1 MSSRRPPTRSA
12 HRKSTT
18 ARLAALVAGVGLVAA
33 LGAAAPALAA
43 PTAHTAPAAPAGAT
57 STTYTSGFE
66 GGDWEG
72 WSPEDGGNTRGWWI
86 DHTTAQAH
94 GGSQSLNY
102 QLDGTWDNGTIW
114 IERQFSAPSGTSVP
128 VTVTYWAWSPTSAG
142 PSAGTWLT
150 TASIKG
156 TDHDLGA
163 TASNPPWDNLGTWDT
178 TPENYYGGWH
188 QYTKS
193 ANVNTITSGGTV
205 NVAIALHANFETVR
219 DYLHFDDVSVTIG

>member
-1 MSSRRPPTRSA
+1 MSP
-12 HRKSTT
+12 KG
-18 ARLAALVAGVGLVAA
+18 RLAALVVGIGLAAGIGI
-33 LGAAAPALAA
+33 AAPALAA
-43 PTAHTAPAAPAGAT
+43 PNTPLAAPAGVT
-57 STTYTSGFE
+57 STTYTYGFE

-86 DHTTAQAH
+86 DHTTARAH

-114 IERQFSAPSGTSVP
+114 IEKAFTTTASTALP
-128 VTVTYWAWSPTSAG
+128 VTVTYWGWSPASGG
-142 PSAGTWLT
+142 PGSGYWLT

-156 TDHDLGA
+156 TDHTLGA
-163 TASNPPWDNLGTWDT
+163 TASNPPWDNLGTWDI
-178 TPENYYGGWH
+178 TPEQYYGGWH

-193 ANVNTITSGGTV
+193 ATVNTVASGNTV
-205 NVAIALHANFETVR
+205 YVAIALHANFETTR

>member
-1 MSSRRPPTRSA
+1 MSP
-12 HRKSTT
+12 KG
-18 ARLAALVAGVGLVAA
+18 RLAALVVGVGLVA
-33 LGAAAPALAA
+33 GVGIAAPALAT
-43 PTAHTAPAAPAGAT
+43 PTAPAAAPAGVT
-57 STTYTSGFE
+57 STTYTAGFE

-114 IERQFSAPSGTSVP
+114 IEKEFTAPSGTAVP
-128 VTVTYWAWSPTSAG
+128 VAVTYWAWSPAAG
-142 PSAGTWLT
+142 GPGSGHWLT

-156 TDHDLGA
+156 VDHDLGA
-163 TASNPPWDNLGTWDT
+163 TASNPPWDNLGTWDI
-178 TPENYYGGWH
+178 TPEHYYGGWH

-193 ANVNTITSGGTV
+193 TTVNTVASGNRV
-205 NVAIALHANFETVR
+205 NVAIALHANFETTR